1 MSTKQISRLVVLIA
15 VLLFG
20 FLLIVKLIQGTAGI
34 VGSLFNLILGIVV
47 AAVLVCIVI
56 WMFWYAKKMRKK

>member
-1 MSTKQISRLVVLIA
+1 MSTKEISRLVVLLA
-15 VLLFG
+15 VLVFG

>member
-1 MSTKQISRLVVLIA
+1 MSTKEISRLVVLLA
-15 VLLFG
+15 VLVFG
-20 FLLIVKLIQGTAGI
+20 FLLIVKLIQGTVGV

-47 AAVLVCIVI
+47 AVVLVCIVI

>member
-15 VLLFG
+15 VLVFG

-34 VGSLFNLILGIVV
+34 VGSLFNLILGIAVAVV
-47 AAVLVCIVI
+47 LICIVI
-56 WMFWYAKKMRKK
+56 WMFWYASNKRKN